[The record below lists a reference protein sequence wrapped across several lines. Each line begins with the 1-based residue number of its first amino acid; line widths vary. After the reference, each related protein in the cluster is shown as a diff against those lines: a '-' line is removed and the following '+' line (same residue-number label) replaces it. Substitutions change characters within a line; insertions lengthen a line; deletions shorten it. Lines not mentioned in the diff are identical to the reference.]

1 MSNPEDNNP
10 VDNELKAYLAGEDGV
25 SAAYRQA
32 GSEEPPAELDM
43 FILAAARNAVQ
54 QDGRGKPRQ
63 LRRHLPMAAS
73 FMVGVLVTSM
83 YFNESG
89 DNAGITGVADTS
101 EQQLI
106 TQVINRDAPA
116 LAPAAPPAATAPDP
130 RAAELERNV
139 AQQPAQFTQQAAR
152 DVLVVAEAPA
162 AAQSKAQSSD
172 EAARIDNAFEAQIEA
187 DAATQETARQVASTA
202 AAPQVAGNTSDTRAE
217 ADAAGTQLEEISITG
232 SRVSSASELDVDYR
246 QSREEWFQQI
256 LALEEQ
262 AIEQVEQL
270 EDLNAQLEEEMLL
283 FSEAFPDVDLDAE
296 LRQQQP

>member
-43 FILAAARNAVQ
+43 FILAAARSAVQ

-83 YFNESG
+83 YFNEGG
-89 DNAGITGVADTS
+89 DNVGIAGAPDTS
-101 EQQLI
+101 EQQL
-106 TQVINRDAPA
+106 TTRVVNLDAPA
-116 LAPAAPPAATAPDP
+116 LAPAAPPAG
-130 RAAELERNV
+130 AAELERNV
-139 AQQPAQFTQQAAR
+139 AQQPAQFTQRAAR
-152 DVLVVAEAPA
+152 DELVVAEAPA

-172 EAARIDNAFEAQIEA
+172 EAARIDYAFDAQIAA
-187 DAATQETARQVASTA
+187 DAATEETARQVASTA
-202 AAPQVAGNTSDTRAE
+202 AAPQVAGNTSDTLAE
-217 ADAAGTQLEEISITG
+217 ADAASTQLEEISITG
-232 SRVSSASELDVDYR
+232 SRVRSASELDVDYR

-262 AIEQVEQL
+262 ALEQVEQL
-270 EDLNAQLEEEMLL
+270 EDLNARLEEEMML

-296 LRQQQP
+296 LRQRQP